1 MFFTGIPTDLLF
13 GSGIPFTTNVVRRQV
28 NVTVKV
34 NIFFCDFFAIAVTSV
49 RFLTTY

>member
-13 GSGIPFTTNVVRRQV
+13 ASGIPFTTNVVRRQE

-34 NIFFCDFFAIAVTSV
+34 KIFFCDFFCDFGHI
-49 RFLTTY
+49 R